1 MKSWIYI
8 DEYSKIINVQRK
20 SNAMKKL
27 TVPRFFITV
36 LMVLT
41 GFILFSCNDNDGPDI
56 PPVKMEDLKGNYK
69 GKLIIV
75 QGNSKREGIKEFK
88 VKKDTISF
96 AEFPI
101 TEIVKTVVK
110 DPAKAET
117 AIKALGKV
125 KYDLKYAAVINTSN
139 NVIELTFAPKS
150 MELQIPVDG
159 VNKKTVVEFT
169 AKQKGYYVG
178 LDQTLRYSVTAE
190 KITVDGTLVAPYE
203 VIDYNFPFCIKN

>member
-1 MKSWIYI
+1 
-8 DEYSKIINVQRK
+8 
-20 SNAMKKL
+20 MKKL

-36 LMVLT
+36 LMILA
-41 GFILFSCNDNDGPDI
+41 GFALSSCNDNEGPDI
-56 PPVKMEDLKGNYK
+56 PPVKMENLPGNYK

-101 TEIVKTVVK
+101 EEIVKTVVK
-110 DPAKAET
+110 NPAKAET
-117 AIKALGKV
+117 ALKSMGKV
-125 KYDLKYAAVINTSN
+125 KYDIKYAAVINTAN
-139 NVIELTFAPKS
+139 NVIELTLTPKT

-159 VNKKTVVEFT
+159 VNKKTVVEFVS
-169 AKQKGYYVG
+169 KQKGYYVG
-178 LDQTLRYSVTAE
+178 LDQTLRYALTAE
-190 KITVDGTLVAPYE
+190 KITVDGTLVTPYE

>member
-1 MKSWIYI
+1 
-8 DEYSKIINVQRK
+8 
-20 SNAMKKL
+20 MKKL

-36 LMVLT
+36 LMILA
-41 GFILFSCNDNDGPDI
+41 GFALSSCNDNEGPDI
-56 PPVKMEDLKGNYK
+56 PPVKMENLPGNYK

-101 TEIVKTVVK
+101 EEIVKTVVK
-110 DPAKAET
+110 NPAKAET
-117 AIKALGKV
+117 ALKSMAKV
-125 KYDLKYAAVINTSN
+125 KYDIKYAAVINTAN
-139 NVIELTFAPKS
+139 NVIELTLTPKT

-159 VNKKTVVEFT
+159 VNKKTVVEFVS
-169 AKQKGYYVG
+169 KQKGYYVG
-178 LDQTLRYSVTAE
+178 LDQTLRYALTAE
-190 KITVDGTLVAPYE
+190 KITVDGTLVTPYE

>member
-1 MKSWIYI
+1 
-8 DEYSKIINVQRK
+8 
-20 SNAMKKL
+20 MKKL

-36 LMVLT
+36 LMVLI
-41 GFILFSCNDNDGPDI
+41 GFTLSSCNDNEGPDI
-56 PPVKMEDLKGNYK
+56 PPVKMENLPGNYK

-75 QGNSKREGIKEFK
+75 QGNGKREGVKDFK

-101 TEIVKTVVK
+101 EEIVKTVVK
-110 DPAKAET
+110 NPVKAEQ
-117 AIKALGKV
+117 ALKSMAKV
-125 KYDLKYAAVINTSN
+125 KYDLKYAAVINPAN
-139 NVIELTFAPKS
+139 NVIELTLTPKT

-159 VNKKTVVEFT
+159 VNKKTVVEFVS
-169 AKQKGYYVG
+169 KQKGYYVG
-178 LDQTLRYSVTAE
+178 LDQSLRYALTAE